1 MNPLPSSPAA
11 AGRRLRQAVNKE
23 RPLQMIGVPNSYCAL
38 LAQRAGFRAIYLS
51 GAGVANMVYGRPDLG
66 LTSRAEVVE
75 EVRRITAVTSL
86 PLLVDVD
93 TGWGDEI
100 ALCIRELEQAGA
112 AGLQIEDQV
121 DKKRCGHRP
130 GKVLVSITEMQARLA
145 AALAARKD
153 NSFVIMART
162 DAGGVESL
170 ASAIDRSLAYV
181 ETGADMIFVEAL
193 TSLDEYHR
201 FTEAV
206 QVPVLANL
214 TEFGQTPLF
223 DREQMAQTGV
233 SILLYPLSAFRVM
246 SKAVEALYASIR
258 TDGTQRAWL
267 EHMQSR
273 EELYELLDY
282 HTAELAQDAQHKK
295 DRQKMAQVRKQP
307 SGGLAD
313 IIAGDSA
320 ICTVGKQG
328 RGLSYRGYAIEDLAA
343 STCFEEVA
351 YLLLYGKLPTTD
363 QLDAYLQRLSSL
375 CKLPEGLKAQLEML
389 PASSHP
395 MDVLR
400 SGCSLLG
407 CIEPEHSFDEQYNI
421 ADRLLAT
428 LPAMLLYWHGF
439 HKHGKRMDSVMEE
452 IAGET
457 TSLAGSFLH
466 LLHGKAPS
474 DMQQR
479 ALDVSLILYAEHEF
493 NASTFAARVTASTL
507 ADFYSCITSAIGT
520 LRGPLH
526 GGANE
531 ATMAFIADFS
541 DPDAAEEAVLAA
553 LASHQKV
560 MGFGHRVYRESDPRN
575 VLIKAWSKRLSDETG
590 DSRLFTVSE
599 RIEQVMWREKKLFA
613 NLDFY
618 SASVYHFLAI
628 PVSLYTPVFVCA
640 RMSGWAAHVM
650 EQRQHNR
657 LIRPA
662 ANYIGPDERSFVP
675 LEQR

>member
-1 MNPLPSSPAA
+1 MNPSPSSLPAA
-11 AGRRLRQAVNKE
+11 GQRLRQAVDE
-23 RPLQMIGVPNSYCAL
+23 GRPLQMVGVPNAYCAL

-51 GAGVANMVYGRPDLG
+51 GAGVANMAYGRPDLG

-75 EVRRITAVTSL
+75 EARRITAATPL
-86 PLLVDVD
+86 PLLVDAD

-100 ALCIRELEQAGA
+100 ADCVRELEQAGV
-112 AGLQIEDQV
+112 AGLQLEDQV
-121 DKKRCGHRP
+121 AEKRCGHRP
-130 GKVLVSITEMQARLA
+130 GKVLVSTTEMQARLA
-145 AALAARKD
+145 AALAARQD
-153 NSFVIMART
+153 HNFVIMART
-162 DAGGVESL
+162 DSGSVEGL
-170 ASAIDRSLAYV
+170 AAAIDRSQAYI

-193 TSLDEYHR
+193 TSLDEYR
-201 FTEAV
+201 QFTEAV
-206 QVPVLANL
+206 RVPVLANL

-223 DREQMAQTGV
+223 GREQMAQTGV
-233 SILLYPLSAFRVM
+233 SLLLYPLSAFRVM
-246 SKAVEALYASIR
+246 SKAVEGLYASIR
-258 TDGTQRAWL
+258 THGSQRAWL
-267 EHMQSR
+267 ERMQDR
-273 EELYELLDY
+273 EELYALLDY
-282 HTAELAQDAQHKK
+282 HTAELAQDAQHKN
-295 DRQKMAQVRKQP
+295 DRQNTSQVTKQHG
-307 SGGLAD
+307 GGLAD
-313 IIAGDSA
+313 IIAGDTA

-343 STCFEEVA
+343 SACFEEVA
-351 YLLLYGKLPTTD
+351 YLLLYGELPNVD
-363 QLDAYLQRLSSL
+363 QLDAYRQRLSRMR
-375 CKLPEGLKAQLEML
+375 KLPDVLKTQLEML
-389 PASSHP
+389 PANSHP

-407 CIEPEHSFDEQYNI
+407 CIESEHSFDEQYNI

-428 LPAMLLYWHGF
+428 LPGMLLYWHCF
-439 HKHGKRMDSVMEE
+439 HQHGKRTDTAME

-457 TSLAGSFLH
+457 ASLAGGFLH
-466 LLHGKAPS
+466 LLHGKPPS
-474 DMQQR
+474 DLQQR

-531 ATMAFIADFS
+531 ATMAFIADLA
-541 DPDAAEEAVLAA
+541 DPDAAEDAVLAV

-575 VLIKAWSKRLSDETG
+575 ALIKPWSKRLADDAG
-590 DSRLFTVSE
+590 DNRLFAVSE
-599 RIEQVMWREKKLFA
+599 RVEQVMRCEKNLFA

-628 PVSLYTPVFVCA
+628 PVPLYTSVFVCA

-650 EQRQHNR
+650 EQRRHNR
-657 LIRPA
+657 LIRPV
-662 ANYIGPDERSFVP
+662 ANYIGPDERPFVP
-675 LEQR
+675 LDQRQ

>member
-1 MNPLPSSPAA
+1 MSPSPSNSADT
-11 AGRRLRQAVNKE
+11 GQRLRQAVDEE
-23 RPLQMIGVPNSYCAL
+23 RPLQMVGVPNAYCAL
-38 LAQRAGFRAIYLS
+38 LAQRVGFRGIYLS
-51 GAGVANMVYGRPDLG
+51 GAGVANVAYGRPDLG

-75 EVRRITAVTSL
+75 EARRITAVTSL

-100 ALCIRELEQAGA
+100 VDCVQELEQASA
-112 AGLQIEDQV
+112 AGLQLEDQV
-121 DKKRCGHRP
+121 DEKRCGHRP
-130 GKVLVSITEMQARLA
+130 GKVLVSIAEMQARLT
-145 AALAARKD
+145 AALAARQN

-162 DAGGVESL
+162 DAGAVEGL
-170 ASAIDRSLAYV
+170 TAAIDRSLAYV

-223 DREQMAQTGV
+223 DREQMAQSGV
-233 SILLYPLSAFRVM
+233 SVLLYPLSAFRVM
-246 SKAVEALYASIR
+246 SKSVEALYASIR

-313 IIAGDSA
+313 IVAGDSA

-328 RGLSYRGYAIEDLAA
+328 HGLSYRGYAIEDLTA
-343 STCFEEVA
+343 SACFEEVA
-351 YLLLYGKLPTTD
+351 YLLLYGKLPTTG

-375 CKLPEGLKAQLEML
+375 RKLPEELKAQLEML

-428 LPAMLLYWHGF
+428 LPVMLLYWYGF
-439 HKHGKRMDSVMEE
+439 HKHGKRMDSVME

-457 TSLAGSFLH
+457 INLAGSFLH
-466 LLHGKAPS
+466 LLHGKAPTEI
-474 DMQQR
+474 QQR
-479 ALDVSLILYAEHEF
+479 ALDASLILYAEHEF

-575 VLIKAWSKRLSDETG
+575 TLIKAWSKRLSDDIG
-590 DSRLFTVSE
+590 DGRLFAVSE

-640 RMSGWAAHVM
+640 RVAGWAAHVM

-657 LIRPA
+657 LIRPT

-675 LEQR
+675 LGQR

>member
-1 MNPLPSSPAA
+1 VNSSSTSLS
-11 AGRRLRQAVNKE
+11 AGQRLRQAVGEE
-23 RPLQMIGVPNSYCAL
+23 RPLQIIGVPNAYCAL
-38 LAQRAGFRAIYLS
+38 LAQRTGFRAIYLS

-66 LTSRAEVVE
+66 LISRAEVIE
-75 EVRRITAVTSL
+75 EARRMTAVTSL

-100 ALCIRELEQAGA
+100 ALCVRELEQVGA
-112 AGLQIEDQV
+112 AGLQLEDQV
-121 DKKRCGHRP
+121 DEKRCGHRP
-130 GKVLVSITEMQARLA
+130 GKVLVSTEAMQARLA
-145 AALAARKD
+145 AALAARQD
-153 NSFVIMART
+153 ENFVIMART
-162 DAGGVESL
+162 DACSVEGL
-170 ASAIDRSLAYV
+170 AAAIDRSLAYV

-193 TSLDEYHR
+193 TSLDEYR
-201 FTEAV
+201 QFTEAV

-233 SILLYPLSAFRVM
+233 RLLLYPLSAFRVM
-246 SKAVEALYASIR
+246 SKSVEALYASIR
-258 TDGTQRAWL
+258 TDGSQRAWL
-267 EHMQSR
+267 ERMQSR

-282 HTAELAQDAQHKK
+282 HPAEQAQDVRR
-295 DRQKMAQVRKQP
+295 DRQNTTHIRKQH

-313 IIAGDSA
+313 IIAGDTA

-328 RGLSYRGYAIEDLAA
+328 RGLSYRGYAIEELAA
-343 STCFEEVA
+343 RACFEEVA
-351 YLLLYGKLPTTD
+351 YLLLYGELPTAD
-363 QLDAYLQRLSSL
+363 QLDTYRQRLSCL
-375 CKLPEGLKAQLEML
+375 RKLPEELKSQLEML
-389 PASSHP
+389 PADGHP

-407 CIEPEHSFDEQYNI
+407 CIEPEHSFDQQFNI
-421 ADRLLAT
+421 AERLLVI
-428 LPAMLLYWHGF
+428 LPTMLLYWYGF
-439 HKHGKRMDSVMEE
+439 HQHGKRIDTDLD
-452 IAGET
+452 AA
-457 TSLAGSFLH
+457 SLAGYFLH
-466 LLHGKAPS
+466 LLHGKPPS
-474 DMQQR
+474 DRQQR

-531 ATMAFIADFS
+531 ATMAFIADLA
-541 DPDAAEEAVLAA
+541 DPDAAEQAILAA
-553 LASHQKV
+553 LAAHQKV

-575 VLIKAWSKRLSDETG
+575 ALIKTWSKQLSDETG
-590 DSRLFTVSE
+590 DNRLFAVCE

-618 SASVYHFLAI
+618 SASLYHFLSI
-628 PVSLYTPVFVCA
+628 PVSLYTPIFVCA
-640 RMSGWAAHVM
+640 RMAGWAAHVM

-657 LIRPA
+657 LIRPT
-662 ANYIGPDERSFVP
+662 ANYIGPDERPFIT

>member
-1 MNPLPSSPAA
+1 MNPSPSSQPS
-11 AGRRLRQAVNKE
+11 GQRLRQAVDEE
-23 RPLQMIGVPNSYCAL
+23 RPLQMVGVPNAYCAL

-51 GAGVANMVYGRPDLG
+51 GAGVANIAYARPDLG
-66 LTSRAEVVE
+66 QTSRAEVVE
-75 EVRRITAVTSL
+75 EARRITAVTSL

-100 ALCIRELEQAGA
+100 TDCVQELEQTGA
-112 AGLQIEDQV
+112 AGLQLEDQV
-121 DKKRCGHRP
+121 DEKRCGHRP
-130 GKVLVSITEMQARLA
+130 GKLLVSMSEMQARLA
-145 AALAARKD
+145 AALTARQD

-162 DAGGVESL
+162 DAGGVEGL
-170 ASAIDRSLAYV
+170 AAAIDRGLAYV

-193 TSLDEYHR
+193 TSLDEYR
-201 FTEAV
+201 QFTEAMR
-206 QVPVLANL
+206 VPVLANL

-223 DREQMAQTGV
+223 DREQMAQTG
-233 SILLYPLSAFRVM
+233 IRLLLYPLSAFRVM
-246 SKAVEALYASIR
+246 SKAAEALYASIR
-258 TDGTQRAWL
+258 TEGTQSAWL
-267 EHMQSR
+267 DRMQTR

-282 HTAELAQDAQHKK
+282 HTAELAQDVRHKK
-295 DRQKMAQVRKQP
+295 LRQNTTHVRKP
-307 SGGLAD
+307 HSGGLAD

-343 STCFEEVA
+343 NACFEEVA
-351 YLLLYGKLPTTD
+351 YLLIYGELPNAN
-363 QLDAYLQRLSSL
+363 QLDSYLQRLSSL
-375 CKLPEGLKAQLEML
+375 RKLPEGLKSQLEML

-407 CIEPEHSFDEQYNI
+407 CIEPEHSFDQQYNI
-421 ADRLLAT
+421 ADRLLVT
-428 LPAMLLYWHGF
+428 LPAMLLYWYSY
-439 HKHGKRMDSVMEE
+439 HKHGKC
-452 IAGET
+452 INTTKET
-457 TSLAGSFLH
+457 TGLASYFLH
-466 LLHGKAPS
+466 LLHGRPPS
-474 DMQQR
+474 DLQR
-479 ALDVSLILYAEHEF
+479 HALDVSLILYAEHEF
-493 NASTFAARVTASTL
+493 NASTFTARVTASTL

-520 LRGPLH
+520 LRGSLH

-531 ATMAFIADFS
+531 ATMAFIANFP
-541 DPDAAEEAVLAA
+541 DPDAAEDAVLAA
-553 LASHQKV
+553 LSSHRKV

-575 VLIKAWSKRLSDETG
+575 ALIKAWSKRLAG
-590 DSRLFTVSE
+590 DAGDNRLFAISE

-650 EQRQHNR
+650 EQRQNNR

-662 ANYIGPDERSFVP
+662 ANYIGPDERPFVP